1 MADGWLLWCGGALA
15 VVFLVLL
22 TLAGMPLVGVFLG
35 AVVWLSAR
43 RAVKP
48 EARVEVDDTLRG
60 TCDRLPFCDCA
71 PNPKR

>member
-15 VVFLVLL
+15 GVFLVLL

-35 AVVWLSAR
+35 AVVWFSAR

-48 EARVEVDDTLRG
+48 DSRVEVDDALRRA
-60 TCDRLPFCDCA
+60 CDRLPFCDCA
-71 PNPKR
+71 PSSKR